1 MSLLERCCP
10 ELPREGS
17 IMRASRLTENF
28 RILSPR
34 GMVVGDILWL
44 LVIAFLFAIITGVV
58 G

>member
-1 MSLLERCCP
+1 
-10 ELPREGS
+10 
-17 IMRASRLTENF
+17 MRVARLTENF

-34 GMVVGDILWL
+34 RMVVGDLLWL